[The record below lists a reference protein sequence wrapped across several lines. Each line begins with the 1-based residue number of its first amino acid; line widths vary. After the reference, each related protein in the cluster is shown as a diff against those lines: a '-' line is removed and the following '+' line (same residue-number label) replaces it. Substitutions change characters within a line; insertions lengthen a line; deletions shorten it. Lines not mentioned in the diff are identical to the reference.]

1 MFYSAKTGYENKA
14 KTDNVAKLIF
24 KNRRLFIT
32 FSHND
37 VIDFTIILSNLFQ
50 QFKERF
56 NLFSKLFWFGSI
68 QDMRTVRDNLE
79 LGIWHQFL
87 NSFH

>member
-32 FSHND
+32 FSYRN
-37 VIDFTIILSNLFQ
+37 VIDFNIILPNLFQ
-50 QFKERF
+50 QFK
-56 NLFSKLFWFGSI
+56 NI
-68 QDMRTVRDNLE
+68 CE
-79 LGIWHQFL
+79 LILQIIPNFFPTL
-87 NSFH
+87 C

>member
-50 QFKERF
+50 QFKETSGIF
-56 NLFSKLFWFGSI
+56 YKLLWFFLI
-68 QDMRTVRDNLE
+68 QDMRTVRDDLE
-79 LGIWHQFL
+79 LGI
-87 NSFH
+87 

>member
-32 FSHND
+32 FSSND
-37 VIDFTIILSNLFQ
+37 VIDFNIILSNLFQ
-50 QFKERF
+50 QFKETSG
-56 NLFSKLFWFGSI
+56 LFYKLLWFFLI
-68 QDMRTVRDNLE
+68 QDMRTVRDDLE
-79 LGIWHQFL
+79 LGI
-87 NSFH
+87 

>member
-37 VIDFTIILSNLFQ
+37 VIDFNSILSNLFL
-50 QFKERF
+50 QFKKTSSYF
-56 NLFSKLFWFGSI
+56 YKLFWFCSI
-68 QDMRTVRDNLE
+68 QNMRTIRDDLE
-79 LGIWHQFL
+79 LGI
-87 NSFH
+87 

>member
-14 KTDNVAKLIF
+14 KTGKVAKLIF

-37 VIDFTIILSNLFQ
+37 VIDFNSILSNLFL
-50 QFKERF
+50 QFKETSGYF
-56 NLFSKLFWFGSI
+56 YKLFWFFLI
-68 QDMRTVRDNLE
+68 QNMRAVWDNLK
-79 LGIWHQFL
+79 LGF
-87 NSFH
+87 